1 MRLVKKK
8 DIAWWVTA
16 TAASIE
22 AATVVA
28 RSLTPVPVVLGLLIL
43 LLLCCARH
51 GVVASQPQCPA
62 FSCWVHASSH
72 K

>member
-1 MRLVKKK
+1 MITSAAARTV

-22 AATVVA
+22 AATVAA
-28 RSLTPVPVVLGLLIL
+28 RSLTPVAVVLGPLLL

-51 GVVASQPQCPA
+51 GVVASQPQRPA
-62 FSCWVHASSH
+62 FSC
-72 K
+72 